1 MAKQIIKLFNYIA
14 DKVNNDPDMGNK
26 LKVNPRLWCAGV
38 GLLSVV
44 MDLLLHAGVATLL
57 ELISQ
62 T

>member
-1 MAKQIIKLFNYIA
+1 MKFLRKQ
-14 DKVNNDPDMGNK
+14 VNK

-38 GLLSVV
+38 GLFSVV
-44 MDLLLHAGVATLL
+44 MNLLLHAGVATIL